1 MQAANIASVSHHMR
15 SHEAAQ
21 MLSSLKFPLC
31 LCHELTQQGGAS
43 CYLLHF
49 LIMGCRDVLVTDWIA
64 SVVINGEHHVE
75 LEEVHQLHKQPR
87 CTARNS
93 AFF

>member
-1 MQAANIASVSHHMR
+1 
-15 SHEAAQ
+15 
-21 MLSSLKFPLC
+21 
-31 LCHELTQQGGAS
+31 
-43 CYLLHF
+43 
-49 LIMGCRDVLVTDWIA
+49 MGCRDVLVTDWIA